1 MPNSSP
7 EADAIEQGYE
17 DAIRELFRTLFTNLI
32 DEPAEQQSV
41 AKFTAG
47 LNTARRARELA
58 LGVIGQPSPAKR
70 ALRQRRPKRARRA
83 GRVHRTRA

>member
-17 DAIRELFRTLFTNLI
+17 NEIRELYRTLFTNLI

-41 AKFTAG
+41 TKFTAG
-47 LNTARRARELA
+47 LNTAKRARDLA
-58 LGVIGQPSPAKR
+58 LGVIGPPSPAKR
-70 ALRQRRPKRARRA
+70 ALRQPRSKRARRP
-83 GRVHRTRA
+83 RTRA

>member
-17 DAIRELFRTLFTNLI
+17 NEIRELYRTLFTNLI

-41 AKFTAG
+41 TKFTAG
-47 LNTARRARELA
+47 LNAAKCARDLA
-58 LGVIGQPSPAKR
+58 LGVIQPRSSAKR
-70 ALRQRRPKRARRA
+70 ALRQPRSKRARRA
-83 GRVHRTRA
+83 RTRA

>member
-7 EADAIEQGYE
+7 EANAIEQAYE
-17 DAIRELFRTLFTNLI
+17 DEIRALFRTLFINLI

-47 LNTARRARELA
+47 LNAAKCARDLA
-58 LGVIGQPSPAKR
+58 LGVIQPRSSAKR
-70 ALRQRRPKRARRA
+70 ALRQPRSKRARRA
-83 GRVHRTRA
+83 RTRA

>member
-17 DAIRELFRTLFTNLI
+17 NEIRELYRTLFTNLI

-47 LNTARRARELA
+47 LNAAKCARDLA
-58 LGVIGQPSPAKR
+58 LGVIQPRSSAKR
-70 ALRQRRPKRARRA
+70 ELRQPRSKRARRA
-83 GRVHRTRA
+83 RTRA

>member
-1 MPNSSP
+1 MPNSTP

-17 DAIRELFRTLFTNLI
+17 DEIIALFRTLFTNLI

-47 LNTARRARELA
+47 LNAAKRARDLA
-58 LGVIGQPSPAKR
+58 LGVVQPRSSAKR
-70 ALRQRRPKRARRA
+70 ALRQTRSKRARQA
-83 GRVHRTRA
+83 GTRA

>member
-17 DAIRELFRTLFTNLI
+17 DQIRELFRTLFTNLI
-32 DEPAEQQSV
+32 DDPTEQQSV

-47 LNTARRARELA
+47 LNIAKRARDLA
-58 LGVIGQPSPAKR
+58 LGVIQRPSPAKR
-70 ALRQRRPKRARRA
+70 GAVRQPRSKRARR
-83 GRVHRTRA
+83 GGTRA

>member
-1 MPNSSP
+1 MPNSTP

-17 DAIRELFRTLFTNLI
+17 DEIIALFRTLFTNLI

-47 LNTARRARELA
+47 LNVAKRARDLA
-58 LGVIGQPSPAKR
+58 LGVIQPRSSAKR
-70 ALRQRRPKRARRA
+70 ALQKPRSKRARRA
-83 GRVHRTRA
+83 GKRA